1 LFFIVFVSS
10 FNPFVDSFQVLE
22 ICFER
27 CKTMSVEVDN
37 ISVFLVT
44 WPKNMKS
51 SLSSTS
57 YAHAYAI
64 PVEEN
69 QAFLAASDNPVY
81 TPFSSSV
88 TAQASAPSSTFL
100 NNGNSTLYDEGRIRE
115 FLISQKW
122 PSGLQDTFIANL
134 QKIPIRFFIC
144 DNSGSMNTTDGH
156 DIYEYDGQTK
166 VRTCSRWKELS
177 SSLQFHAR
185 VSHAGHI
192 PSQFRLLNDYSAP
205 FLIGNPDIFGSK
217 EEETENVS
225 DFLRLLTSHTPSGGT
240 PLCYQINQV
249 VRQITEIA
257 PDLRANNQ
265 KACVIIA
272 TDGESTDGNIA
283 QALKPLERLPAWV
296 VIRLCTDEERIVN
309 YWNNIDNDLELEIDV
324 LDDLG
329 GEAEEIAENNPWLT
343 YGQPLHRI
351 REFGIPVKELDLL
364 DEKSLTLDQIRV
376 FAALL

>member
-1 LFFIVFVSS
+1 MLCRLKSAKQNQLIPENFDEEMKAS
-10 FNPFVDSFQVLE
+10 
-22 ICFER
+22 
-27 CKTMSVEVDN
+27 
-37 ISVFLVT
+37 LVG
-44 WPKNMKS
+44 
-51 SLSSTS
+51 TS
-57 YAHAYAI
+57 YAHAYAV
-64 PVEEN
+64 PVEEH
-69 QAFLAASDNPVY
+69 QAFLGAPGNTVY
-81 TPFSSSV
+81 PPFLPAVSSNN
-88 TAQASAPSSTFL
+88 SSTTSNIF
-100 NNGNSTLYDEGRIRE
+100 NHSGSALYDEGGIRE
-115 FLISQKW
+115 FLTSQKW
-122 PSGLQDTFIANL
+122 PSGLQDTFITNL

-177 SSLQFHAR
+177 TSLQFHAR

-192 PSQFRLLNDYSAP
+192 PSQFRLLNDYSTP
-205 FLIGNPDIFGSK
+205 FLIGNPDIFASK
-217 EEETENVS
+217 EEETENFS

-249 VRQITEIA
+249 VRQIAEIS
-257 PDLRANNQ
+257 PELRANNQ

-283 QALKPLERLPAWV
+283 QALKPLEHLPAWV
-296 VIRLCTDEERIVN
+296 VIRLCTDEERIVS
-309 YWNNIDNDLELEIDV
+309 YWNNIDNDLELEMDV

-329 GEAEEIAENNPWLT
+329 GEAEEIAAHNPWLT

-351 REFGIPVKELDLL
+351 REFGIPVKEFDLL